1 MFYLLLAAV
10 AAVIVVLDQITKALV
25 VANIPLDGYVEAI
38 PGLFHITYIRNTGAA
53 FSMLE
58 GQRIFFFLV
67 TAVFLAGII
76 WCIVKKVFP
85 KPYFWIFAVIAGGA
99 IGNLIDRVRLGYVV
113 DMIAVDFMN
122 FAIFNVADIFLT
134 CGAVVL
140 VVYALFFDPE
150 EKKKRLEKKEKQND
164 STV

>member
-38 PGLFHITYIRNTGAA
+38 PGLFHLTYIRNTGAA